1 MENNRLIKLLIILIF
16 IICISSGCDTGKDN
30 IETEQNKDEITTKNL
45 PTYSEETTDPAKEDA
60 LGVFEKY
67 AAAWQ
72 DKNYE
77 AMYRLLSHNAKD
89 LIDEETYV
97 NRYSNIF
104 NGIKAERI
112 QVLLLEHQ
120 ERDFEHTINFQVN
133 MDTLAGYLELTEYR
147 MKVVYEPDDSDWR
160 IEWTESLIFPY
171 MQVNDQVRAHI
182 ISPKR
187 GEVYDRHGRG
197 LAINGELITIGIVPK
212 SFIPV
217 REEAVPLMAELL
229 GISED
234 RINQIVD
241 KATVSDWFYPLVTLS
256 GDQNDLSV
264 KLTSIDG
271 VQYQRTSG
279 RIYPG
284 KESAGL
290 LVGYI
295 GPITAEEI
303 GRHPDAGY
311 SENDMIGKRG
321 IELVY
326 EKRLRGKNGGVIYL
340 VDKETD
346 NIIREIGRLDP
357 ITGEEIHLT
366 IDLFIQEKAYMEM
379 KEEKG
384 SAAILDPR
392 TGEILALISTPAFD
406 PNVFQ
411 TYIPDE
417 MRRIWN
423 ETDRGYFL
431 NRFSA
436 GYVPGSV
443 FKFITAAIGLKYG
456 SLDPD
461 EVYDI
466 SGLYWQ
472 PNQTWG
478 SYRVTRVSDN
488 GPVNLRKAM
497 ITSDNIYFAM
507 IALETKLEH
516 FEQGAADFGL
526 GESLPLS
533 YPFYRSQLSN
543 AELDREILIADT
555 GYGQGEILTTTL
567 HMALIYSTLATEGN
581 LIKPALEL
589 DQNRQDA
596 IWKKNTVRAADVPLL
611 RDILLQVVEDPG
623 GAGYDNTY
631 VSRRI
636 LGKTGTAELKARLDD
651 EDSKENG
658 WFIAMDADEDSLII
672 AMMIED
678 VKDRGGSRYV
688 VPFVKRT
695 MEAVFSSSQ

>member
-1 MENNRLIKLLIILIF
+1 MIKLLIILIF

-461 EVYDI
+461 EVYGI

>member
-1 MENNRLIKLLIILIF
+1 
-16 IICISSGCDTGKDN
+16 
-30 IETEQNKDEITTKNL
+30 
-45 PTYSEETTDPAKEDA
+45 
-60 LGVFEKY
+60 
-67 AAAWQ
+67 
-72 DKNYE
+72 
-77 AMYRLLSHNAKD
+77 
-89 LIDEETYV
+89 
-97 NRYSNIF
+97 
-104 NGIKAERI
+104 
-112 QVLLLEHQ
+112 
-120 ERDFEHTINFQVN
+120 
-133 MDTLAGYLELTEYR
+133 
-147 MKVVYEPDDSDWR
+147 
-160 IEWTESLIFPY
+160 

-672 AMMIED
+672 AMMIEE

>member
-1 MENNRLIKLLIILIF
+1 MIKLLIILIF

-45 PTYSEETTDPAKEDA
+45 PTYSEETTDPAKEGA

-72 DKNYE
+72 DKNYS

-89 LIDEETYV
+89 HIDEETYV

-417 MRRIWN
+417 MRRTWN